1 MDLSF
6 LAEYQVPMIVG
17 ICLCAGFVIK
27 QSLSFI
33 PNNYIPL
40 LMAILGLIVN
50 IGVNKN
56 ITGEIVLQGLF
67 SGLISTGLYEMFRN
81 IINNGGKLK

>member
-17 ICLCAGFVIK
+17 ICLCVGFVIK

-40 LMAILGLIVN
+40 LMAVLGLLVN
-50 IGVNKN
+50 IGINKN
-56 ITGEIVLQGLF
+56 FTGEIVLQGLF

-81 IINNGGKLK
+81 IINKGGKIK